1 MKRAIFVSI
10 GTVAGLAAALRYT
23 PEAQT
28 LGGSNLALGGLGE
41 SLNTSPSPTATQ
53 ESGNSIPV
61 PSSSASTIVSA
72 SPSATPTV
80 SAQTSQSA
88 IPVASPSSS
97 PSHHKTKHVVAQATA
112 TPAAASKATHK
123 PTVKPTQKPT
133 VKPTHKP
140 TVKPTHKPT
149 AKPTPTSNSAIFTG
163 SVAAARPYGV
173 VQVQIKVVNH
183 VVTQIAALQVPK
195 DDQQS
200 YNISSQAIP
209 TLVQEALAAQSA
221 NIANISGAS
230 HTCEAFKASLA
241 AALHQAGI

>member
-61 PSSSASTIVSA
+61 PSVSASTIVSA

-88 IPVASPSSS
+88 IPVASPSAS

-123 PTVKPTQKPT
+123 PT
-133 VKPTHKP
+133 
-140 TVKPTHKPT
+140 

-163 SVAAARPYGV
+163 AVAAARPYGV